1 MATIKIGALADSG
14 DLYPFIP
21 MMEGWV
27 KEDGINL
34 EFQVIPTVQDVNMSV
49 LSKVVDVSVPSAAM
63 YPYIQDDY
71 FILGNAVAT
80 AIDGITGMPV
90 LSTAE
95 MKIEDLKKSTLI
107 VHGPNTSAFTLY
119 RLLVGKYGKLVI
131 IPRVLDEIKALG
143 KNGDV
148 LVAVHE
154 IKMMYAMRKL
164 GIRPYVITSMWEMWS
179 KISGGAPM
187 PMGTVVVSKD
197 LGRDLA
203 LKFKE
208 LYERSKKFAEKNLDK
223 VIPRDVEI
231 MSEAQGVNMDR
242 EIVEKTIWADIQ
254 EYNVPQEKVMEG
266 LSKFYSLTHE
276 RGLLPLVKSIDVI

>member
-1 MATIKIGALADSG
+1 MVTIKVGALADSG

-21 MMEGWV
+21 LMEGWV

-34 EFQVIPTVQDVNMSV
+34 EFEVIPTVQDVNMSV
-49 LSKVVDVSVPSAAM
+49 LTKSVDVSVPSAAM

-71 FILGNAVAT
+71 YILGNAVAT
-80 AIDGITGMPV
+80 AVDGITGMPI
-90 LSTAE
+90 LSLTP
-95 MKIEDLKKSTLI
+95 MKLTDLSNNVLI

-119 RLLVGKYGKLVI
+119 RLLVGKYKRLKI

-143 KNGDV
+143 KEGDV

-154 IKMMYAMRKL
+154 IKMMYAMQKL
-164 GIRPYVITSMWEMWS
+164 GVKPFVVSSMWEMWT
-179 KISGGAPM
+179 KVSGGSPM
-187 PMGTVVVSKD
+187 PMGTVVISKD
-197 LGRDLA
+197 VGKDVA

-208 LYERSKKFAEKNLDK
+208 LYERSKRYAEKNLDR

-231 MSEAQGVNMDR
+231 MSESQKVSMDK

-254 EYNVPQEKVMEG
+254 EYNVPQDKVMEG
-266 LSKFYSLTHE
+266 LGKFYRLTSEKGILPAVRSL
-276 RGLLPLVKSIDVI
+276 DVI

>member
-1 MATIKIGALADSG
+1 MVTIKIGALADSG

-49 LSKVVDVSVPSAAM
+49 LTKVVDVSVPSAAM

-90 LSTAE
+90 LSTSE
-95 MKIEDLKKSTLI
+95 MRLDDLKKSTLI

-143 KNGDV
+143 KSGDV

-164 GIRPYVITSMWEMWS
+164 GIKPYVITSMWDMWS

-187 PMGTVVVSKD
+187 PMGTVVVSKE
-197 LGRDLA
+197 LGKETA

-223 VIPRDVEI
+223 VIPKDVEI

-266 LSKFYSLTHE
+266 LNKFYSLTHE
-276 RGLLPLVKSIDVI
+276 KGLLPLVKSLDVI

>member
-1 MATIKIGALADSG
+1 MVTIKIGALADSG

-34 EFQVIPTVQDVNMSV
+34 EFEIIPTVQDVNMKV
-49 LSKVVDVSVPSAAM
+49 LTKSVDVSVPSAAM
-63 YPYIQDDY
+63 YPYIQDDF

-90 LSTAE
+90 LAMNE
-95 MKIEDLKKSTLI
+95 MKTEDLKKSTLI

-143 KNGDV
+143 KQGDV

-154 IKMMYAMRKL
+154 IKMMYAMKKL
-164 GIRPYVITSMWEMWS
+164 GIKPYVITSMWEMWS
-179 KISGGAPM
+179 KISKDAPM
-187 PMGTVVVSKD
+187 PMGTVVISKD
-197 LGRDLA
+197 VGKEVA
-203 LKFKE
+203 VSFKQ
-208 LYERSKKFAEKNLDK
+208 LYEKSKRFAEKNLEK
-223 VIPRDVEI
+223 VIPRDVEL
-231 MSEAQGVNMDR
+231 MSEAQGVNMDK
-242 EIVEKTIWADIQ
+242 EIVEKTIWLI
-254 EYNVPQEKVMEG
+254 
-266 LSKFYSLTHE
+266 SKNTTCPKTWY
-276 RGLLPLVKSIDVI
+276 